1 MPVAHAPL
9 SFVDAGAFDWAGP
22 RRNVVYRR
30 YSHLVLITGNFA
42 VAINILDMLKSQLG
56 GQIAGQLGRQFGESE
71 QATKSGIEALV
82 PTILGGL
89 LKQVS
94 APGGADKLDSALKD
108 GGYDGGLLDNLSGML
123 SGGGADSLTSKGGG
137 LISMLVGDK
146 SAMIAPILAKLTGM
160 KVSSITSLLAILAP
174 LVMSFLGKQK
184 KTMGLDSSGLA
195 NLLMS
200 QKDSIGAAL
209 PAGISDAMG
218 LGSLGIAG
226 PAVSRAAASKA
237 PVPAA
242 GGGGV
247 LKYLIPL
254 AILGAVGYGCYRYIF
269 DGIRPRGAAGNT
281 VVEVDPNAVLDPSQD
296 GGGAMSGGAMSGE
309 RPAEE
314 APAEEAAA
322 PAAESMADKLGGALG
337 GLGLP
342 GADGMPDVKS
352 MFESMTG
359 ALGKVTDEET
369 AKAALPDLEAVDK
382 KLESIS
388 SDFGLLPEAARSK
401 LTDSLNDMVPDF
413 QATIDKVMAIP
424 GVKDILQPIIDK
436 VMAKV
441 KSLTL

>member
-1 MPVAHAPL
+1 
-9 SFVDAGAFDWAGP
+9 
-22 RRNVVYRR
+22 
-30 YSHLVLITGNFA
+30 
-42 VAINILDMLKSQLG
+42 VAINILEMLKSQLS

-137 LISMLVGDK
+137 LISMLMGDK
-146 SAMIAPILAKLTGM
+146 SAVIAPILAKLTGM
-160 KVSSITSLLAILAP
+160 KASSITSLLAILAP

-218 LGSLGIAG
+218 LGALGITG
-226 PAVSRAAASKA
+226 PAVGRAAASNA
-237 PVPAA
+237 PAPTA

-247 LKYLIPL
+247 LRYLIPL

-281 VVEVDPNAVLDPSQD
+281 VVEVDPNSLPDISQD
-296 GGGAMSGGAMSGE
+296 RSGAMAGQ

-322 PAAESMADKLGGALG
+322 PAAESMTDKLGGALG

-342 GADGMPDVKS
+342 GADAVPDVKS
-352 MFESMTG
+352 MFESMT
-359 ALGKVTDEET
+359 ASLGKVTDAET

-388 SDFGLLPEAARSK
+388 PGFGLLPEAARGK

-441 KSLTL
+441 KSMTL